1 MRIHVI
7 GPIVVCVLG
16 GVPFEAAAQF
26 PCVKP
31 WAIADKWIDN
41 RDHTEPID
49 EVWTEDDTFEAL
61 DARGGLFPDADFYV
75 PPALGAQS
83 TGFSLADVGRR
94 VWLRVVD
101 GGAATRQSS
110 FAVDID
116 GAGAGGDAYREA
128 ISTCDPYAPNSV
140 LLGQELRMLKG
151 NLHGPTQQG
160 INELITLDPL
170 AFWDPVLR
178 DISMSCAESETPC
191 GPFSP
196 RLAAIAAFD
205 PAHFEQSLV
214 GTGSPQVIVTNLI
227 GVFIEAYIDGWV
239 LGVIVPLPGQ

>member
-1 MRIHVI
+1 
-7 GPIVVCVLG
+7 
-16 GVPFEAAAQF
+16 
-26 PCVKP
+26 
-31 WAIADKWIDN
+31 
-41 RDHTEPID
+41 
-49 EVWTEDDTFEAL
+49 
-61 DARGGLFPDADFYV
+61 
-75 PPALGAQS
+75 
-83 TGFSLADVGRR
+83 
-94 VWLRVVD
+94 
-101 GGAATRQSS
+101 
-110 FAVDID
+110 
-116 GAGAGGDAYREA
+116 
-128 ISTCDPYAPNSV
+128 
-140 LLGQELRMLKG
+140 MLKG